1 MAIKNLK
8 LRKKS
13 ENLFAIILNI
23 SDRVL
28 AQIQVLQTFEA
39 AKGLDIVKILNFV
52 VCKLENDQLIT
63 KLL

>member
-1 MAIKNLK
+1 VAIKNLK
-8 LRKKS
+8 LGKKS
-13 ENLFAIILNI
+13 ENLFAVILNI